1 MVKRPYHSTFFA
13 MVVDIA
19 IDGDADLTKE
29 QVDAVDE
36 QLKVSYCFSPTV
48 VFHKFAW

>member
-1 MVKRPYHSTFFA
+1 

-19 IDGDADLTKE
+19 IDEEGELTKE

-36 QLKVSYCFSPTV
+36 QLKVDCCFSPTV